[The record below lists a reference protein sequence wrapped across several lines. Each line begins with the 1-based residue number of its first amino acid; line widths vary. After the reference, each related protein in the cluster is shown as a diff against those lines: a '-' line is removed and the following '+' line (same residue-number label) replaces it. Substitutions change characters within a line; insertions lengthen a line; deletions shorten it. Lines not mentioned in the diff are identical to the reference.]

1 MHEEYIMILSD
12 DLCIPESPKISDSYI
27 IFLNCSYL
35 VVTGS
40 SNYRVELCKY
50 TYHIIA
56 EFKIRLLCFL
66 CLNTYVASYIVLN
79 LYVDTRLIKR

>member
-35 VVTGS
+35 VATVVTT
-40 SNYRVELCKY
+40 ELNFANTC
-50 TYHIIA
+50 II
-56 EFKIRLLCFL
+56 
-66 CLNTYVASYIVLN
+66 
-79 LYVDTRLIKR
+79 